1 MNDSQNRKSYSFFKD
16 RVGGQ
21 EEGSVWMMVDINN
34 EAYQRRNYYES
45 VGKIY
50 KTMGVFGVADIF
62 TFDQLCLQL
71 DPILEKCYVSS
82 LIEYVTNHR
91 HN

>member
-1 MNDSQNRKSYSFFKD
+1 MNGSQNRKSQSFFKD

-21 EEGSVWMMVDINN
+21 EEGSMWMIVDINN
-34 EAYQRRNYYES
+34 EAYQRRNYYEN

-50 KTMGVFGVADIF
+50 KTMGVFRVADIF

-71 DPILEKCYVSS
+71 DPILEKRYVS
-82 LIEYVTNHR
+82 LPIEYVTHHR